1 MKRSSD
7 FKKICRNCKNRHMG
21 CQCFCNDYNEFRQLL
36 EKEKKAIAAA
46 KAERAFY
53 YSLKERVYN
62 GK

>member
-1 MKRSSD
+1 
-7 FKKICRNCKNRHMG
+7 MG
-21 CQCFCNDYNEFRQLL
+21 CQCFCADYNEFRALL

-46 KAERAFY
+46 KVERAFY

>member
-7 FKKICRNCKNRHMG
+7 FKEICRSCNNRHMG

-36 EKEKKAIAAA
+36 EKEKKIIAAQ
-46 KAERAFY
+46 KAERDFY
-53 YSLKERVYN
+53 YGLKRRLID

>member
-1 MKRSSD
+1 MKKSGEFRD
-7 FKKICRNCKNRHMG
+7 ICKKCKNRHMG
-21 CQCFCNDYNEFRQLL
+21 CQCFCADYNEFRLLL